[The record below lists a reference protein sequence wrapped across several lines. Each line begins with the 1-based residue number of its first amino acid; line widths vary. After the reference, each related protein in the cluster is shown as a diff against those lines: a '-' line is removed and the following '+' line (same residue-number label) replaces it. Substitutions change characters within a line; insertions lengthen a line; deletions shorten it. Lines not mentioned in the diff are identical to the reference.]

1 MRAILPLLLALAAG
15 PARAALPGISSAT
28 LSDPYQLVGAT
39 VAYDCVDMNLNRFPE
54 RLVFD
59 VSWGLLSVGH
69 ATLGVERVVR
79 FAATPAY
86 HIVSEAV
93 SNGFCD
99 TFYKVRDLNESW
111 VDAKTMTSLG
121 YSKKLREGKFF
132 RDECVVYDKPEKR
145 FLSKTTNRDRS
156 FSYASGAI
164 PSSVQDVL
172 SSVFYVRTQKL
183 VPGTEIVM
191 DVNTK
196 QTWPLVVRVI
206 RKERIRTPAGTFD
219 TVLVEPAMRQEGIF
233 IQKGKRLQIWL
244 TDDALKTPVLMKVE
258 VFFGHVTAKLS
269 KML

>member
-132 RDECVVYDKPEKR
+132 RDEWVVYDKPEKR

-172 SSVFYVRTQKL
+172 SSVFYVRTGSSPTPRSSWTSAPSR
-183 VPGTEIVM
+183 PGLCWAR
-191 DVNTK
+191 DP
-196 QTWPLVVRVI
+196 QGGSD
-206 RKERIRTPAGTFD
+206 PAGTFD
-219 TVLVEPAMRQEGIF
+219 TVLVNPPCARKASSS
-233 IQKGKRLQIWL
+233 KGKGCRSGSR
-244 TDDALKTPVLMKVE
+244 TTLKTPVLMKVE